1 MLEDTEKTSASLMPR
16 EEKAVIVPGN
26 GVGKFL
32 IREDTILAGL
42 PGCAGCGRAQLTCAG
57 VKRQWS
63 ALCWGKQSNKKYYTM
78 LVILSATFALSFIG
92 TIFFCFTNTL
102 NDAILSN
109 MVIKNNTVAYSLWRR
124 PSVQPL
130 MKVHVFN
137 YTNWERVRSGL
148 DERLRVQDVGPFIYS
163 LPLLGVIA
171 NVLHLPTLGQITV
184 QSTLSF
190 ADHNEAFLKLPVQRF
205 LWGYDDRIM
214 DLARPFLSIGAQ
226 FRYDKFG
233 LLVSVSIQAPGCCPM
248 LRVWCSF
255 RAHNK
260 LIIADK
266 SILDTVGWIS
276 ESYLRMHSVRY
287 QKPTVAVR
295 SITSSDGTIFP
306 PSLLNKKTRLFVFN
320 SNMCRRLPFDYLKD
334 VEMEQGIRL
343 MRYVMP
349 SNVFDDPQSNPDN
362 QCYCDVDSGTCPP
375 RGIIN
380 VTACSMGAPLV
391 ASFPHFYRGDPKLY
405 EDIQGLSPNGELH
418 DSFIDIHP
426 TLGIALNGRSSLQ
439 LNIQVKKSSVFG
451 ALSFLP
457 EGIILPIAWIEMA
470 LEELPESLQ
479 SLVYHGTF
487 STAAVQ
493 LGLAMFCSVTLL
505 ISSICMLMMIIT
517 RRRKPCATLK
527 IIPADIELKT

>member
-1 MLEDTEKTSASLMPR
+1 MQG
-16 EEKAVIVPGN
+16 EE
-26 GVGKFL
+26 FL
-32 IREDTILAGL
+32 QFLGLAT
-42 PGCAGCGRAQLTCAG
+42 QL
-57 VKRQWS
+57 
-63 ALCWGKQSNKKYYTM
+63 
-78 LVILSATFALSFIG
+78 
-92 TIFFCFTNTL
+92 
-102 NDAILSN
+102 
-109 MVIKNNTVAYSLWRR
+109 
-124 PSVQPL
+124 
-130 MKVHVFN
+130 
-137 YTNWERVRSGL
+137 
-148 DERLRVQDVGPFIYS
+148 
-163 LPLLGVIA
+163 
-171 NVLHLPTLGQITV
+171 
-184 QSTLSF
+184 
-190 ADHNEAFLKLPVQRF
+190 
-205 LWGYDDRIM
+205 
-214 DLARPFLSIGAQ
+214 
-226 FRYDKFG
+226 
-233 LLVSVSIQAPGCCPM
+233 
-248 LRVWCSF
+248 
-255 RAHNK
+255 
-260 LIIADK
+260 
-266 SILDTVGWIS
+266 
-276 ESYLRMHSVRY
+276 
-287 QKPTVAVR
+287 
-295 SITSSDGTIFP
+295 ITSSDGTIFP